1 MVILIIHVF
10 CMYEFTYLLKCVCN
24 PEIST
29 HSTFTD
35 ICSHKQNG
43 KKFELRIS
51 VFQLRLNEA
60 THCPVSSSCTVNR
73 DPFHGLWCHIFC
85 IVVNLMVM
93 SVFKVDPGRSA
104 RVLSSVPNCK
114 RCS

>member
-51 VFQLRLNEA
+51 RVPAEVERGNTLPCFKLLYCKQGSFSWFVVPHFLHR
-60 THCPVSSSCTVNR
+60 CDFDGDVSV
-73 DPFHGLWCHIFC
+73 
-85 IVVNLMVM
+85 
-93 SVFKVDPGRSA
+93 
-104 RVLSSVPNCK
+104 
-114 RCS
+114 